1 MLTQDSE
8 IKISDKYVDDS
19 NLFNNHNNIEINGL
33 YSDLIILD
41 NVLSSTECNNILR
54 YYESERFVQHKQ
66 TNRYKNISNMQTL
79 TNIIEKRCDG
89 YIAGRY
95 KDKYKW
101 NYKHINDCW
110 RCIKCNINSSL
121 SSHFDASSV
130 KSINEMS
137 KYTVMIYLSD
147 NTDGVTY
154 FNKYDLHVLPVK
166 GRCVIFD
173 LKLIHSGEINSEIK
187 YILRSELYYV
197 RDELIALNDINYLS
211 YELYENALLNK
222 DENMEKIALD
232 SSEMLSEMVYN
243 Y

>member
-1 MLTQDSE
+1 MSTQDSE
-8 IKISDKYVDDS
+8 IKSSNICVEDF
-19 NLFNNHNNIEINGL
+19 NLFDNSDNIEINGL
-33 YSDLIILD
+33 YSDVIILD
-41 NVLSSTECNNILR
+41 NVLSSNECDNIIQH
-54 YYESERFVQHKQ
+54 YESNGFIQHKQ

-89 YIAGRY
+89 YIASRY

-101 NYKHINDCW
+101 NYKHINEYW
-110 RCIKCNINSSL
+110 RCVKCDKNSSL
-121 SSHFDASSV
+121 SSHFDASSI

-137 KYTVMIYLSD
+137 KYTIMLYLSD
-147 NTDGVTY
+147 NTDGATY
-154 FNKYDLHVLPVK
+154 FNKYDLQILPAK

-173 LKLIHSGEINSEIK
+173 LKLLHSGEINSKIK

-197 RDELIALNDINYLS
+197 RDQQLALNDFNYLS
-211 YELYENALLNK
+211 YELYQNALLNS
-222 DENMEKIALD
+222 DENMEKVALN